1 MVNVNGVLNHYDLS
15 GHVAVVTG
23 GTKGIGLGIVRT
35 LLAGGARVVV
45 AGRDERTGKAAL
57 EELDAGDAALFVA
70 TDVTSQKSCE
80 ALIDAA
86 VETYGFLDILVN
98 NAGGFGKVTPIAEMT
113 DEEWNRTIAL
123 NLNSTFW
130 CTRRAIPHMTARNWG
145 RILSISSRQALEP
158 LPGSAHYATTKRA
171 VHAFTRSLCREVG
184 PFGVT
189 ANVICP
195 GLVIT
200 ETVEA
205 LIEGTAAAS
214 GATAEEFYEM
224 RRQQA
229 PIKRL
234 VTVDEIGAYAG
245 FLFSE
250 AGGAVTGQIL
260 SADGGSAEH

>member
-1 MVNVNGVLNHYDLS
+1 MVNVNGVLNHYNHS

-23 GTKGIGLGIVRT
+23 GTKGIGLGIAKS
-35 LLAGGARVVV
+35 LLAGGARLVL
-45 AGRDERTGKAAL
+45 AGRDEHTGKAAL
-57 EELDAGDAALFVA
+57 EDLDAGDAAHFVA
-70 TDVTSQKSCE
+70 TDVTSQQSCE
-80 ALIDAA
+80 ALIDEA
-86 VETYGFLDILVN
+86 VERYGFLDILVN
-98 NAGGFGKVTPIAEMT
+98 NAGGFGQVLPIAEMT

-130 CTRRAIPHMTARNWG
+130 CTRRAIPHMIARQWG
-145 RILSISSRQALEP
+145 RILNISSRQALEP
-158 LPGSAHYATTKRA
+158 LPSSSHYATTKRA
-171 VHAFTRSLCREVG
+171 IHAFTRALCREVG

-200 ETVEA
+200 DTVKA
-205 LIEGTAAAS
+205 LVRGTAAVS
-214 GATAEEFYEM
+214 GATPEQFYDM
-224 RRQQA
+224 RREQA

-234 VTVDEIGAYAG
+234 VSADEIGAYAG

-260 SADGGSAEH
+260 SVDGGAAEH

>member
-1 MVNVNGVLNHYDLS
+1 MVNVNGVLNHYDHS

-23 GTKGIGLGIVRT
+23 GTKGIGLGIAKS
-35 LLAGGARVVV
+35 LLAGGAQVVL
-45 AGRDERTGKAAL
+45 AGRDENTGKTAL
-57 EELDAGDAALFVA
+57 EELDAGDAAHFVA
-70 TDVTSQKSCE
+70 TDVTSQQSCE
-80 ALIDAA
+80 ALVDEA
-86 VETYGFLDILVN
+86 VDKYGFLDILVN
-98 NAGGFGKVTPIAEMT
+98 NAGGFGQAQRIADMT

-145 RILSISSRQALEP
+145 RILNISSRQALEP
-158 LPGSAHYATTKRA
+158 LVGRSHYAASKRCI
-171 VHAFTRSLCREVG
+171 HAFTRVLCREVG

-195 GLVIT
+195 GLIIT
-200 ETVEA
+200 DTVKA
-205 LIEGTAAAS
+205 LAGGSAIVSGT
-214 GATAEEFYEM
+214 TPEQFFEL
-224 RRQQA
+224 RREQA

-250 AGGAVTGQIL
+250 AGGAVTGQML
-260 SADGGSAEH
+260 SVDGGAAEH